1 MGWLQASGRAAKGA
15 CKNAQD
21 GVRCRMDYREH
32 PAPDDLR
39 RHVQCLWWLRDEA
52 PGHDVQV
59 IYPDGRCELL
69 AELGVPLHL
78 HGADGRIRSDLPFCF
93 AAQQCGPIR
102 LQAVG
107 PVSCIGVRLQPAAS
121 ALIAGVRLPG
131 LRDQAPDLYTLDA
144 IFAETFSAAARA
156 SAASGTPEPL
166 WQVLRDRCASFA
178 LDERIELAVAELDAA
193 EGALRIAELARR
205 LGMSLRGLQSRF
217 LAAVGMTPKEYARVC
232 RLQALLHTLD
242 GEATS
247 IASAAARHG
256 YSDQAHATHDLVRWT
271 GVTPG
276 RLAHALRGDRGSNDA
291 LRLAAAFVRGSSV
304 ARSP

>member
-1 MGWLQASGRAAKGA
+1 MGWLQASGTATEDA

-21 GVRCRMDYREH
+21 GVRCRMDYCEH

-39 RHVQCLWWLRDEA
+39 RHVQCIWWLQDDA
-52 PGHDVQV
+52 PGNDVQV

-69 AELGVPLHL
+69 AELGVPLQL

-93 AAQQCGPIR
+93 AAQQSGPIR
-102 LQAVG
+102 LQAAGAVF
-107 PVSCIGVRLQPAAS
+107 CIGVRLQPAAS
-121 ALIAGVRLPG
+121 AMIAGARLPG

-144 IFAETFSAAARA
+144 SFAETFSAAARA
-156 SAASGTPEPL
+156 SAATNTPEPL
-166 WQVLRDRCASFA
+166 WQVLRDRCSSFV
-178 LDERIELAVAELDAA
+178 LDERVEQAVAQLDAMQ
-193 EGALRIAELARR
+193 GDLRIAELTRR

-217 LAAVGMTPKEYARVC
+217 LAAVGMPPKEYARVR
-232 RLQALLHTLD
+232 RLQAILHTLD

-247 IASAAARHG
+247 IATAAARHG

-276 RLAHALRGDRGSNDA
+276 RLANALRGDRGSDDA
-291 LRLAAAFVRGSSV
+291 LRLAAAFVRGSS
-304 ARSP
+304 SGHSG